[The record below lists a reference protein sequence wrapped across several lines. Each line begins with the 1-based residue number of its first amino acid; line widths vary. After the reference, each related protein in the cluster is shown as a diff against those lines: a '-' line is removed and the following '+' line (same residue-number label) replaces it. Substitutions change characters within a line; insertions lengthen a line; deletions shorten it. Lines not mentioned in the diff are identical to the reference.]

1 MAALNWRGGSLATIA
16 NMVMRWNRGCTGAV
30 CACAAHVNPVH
41 TVGVDDCLGH
51 ERRCWAVR
59 RSDEGADAG
68 AVARGLCGR
77 GGVRQWVQVAPNLAG
92 FVATSGLV
100 LPSMRSGETTVGHG
114 G

>member
-1 MAALNWRGGSLATIA
+1 
-16 NMVMRWNRGCTGAV
+16 MVMRWNRGCTGAV

-51 ERRCWAVR
+51 ARRCWAVR